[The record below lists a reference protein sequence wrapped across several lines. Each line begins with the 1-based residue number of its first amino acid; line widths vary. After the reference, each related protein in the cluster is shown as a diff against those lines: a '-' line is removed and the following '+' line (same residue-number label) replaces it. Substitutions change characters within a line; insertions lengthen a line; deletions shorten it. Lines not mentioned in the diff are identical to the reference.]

1 MAGPGESGRLQPLQ
15 RGTGVRAAAENRA
28 IHDDG
33 RDGPNAE
40 GVGPLRHLSVGHV
53 LNDDLVARVD
63 LLSKLLDGSL
73 AGRAPGAKNFDP
85 PPLDSGCCVV
95 HWFGS
100 SMPSPERTVHLP
112 PDWKVKGPSVKTGDV
127 LIGQL
132 AERVGVTT
140 KSIRFYES
148 ISLLPVPSR
157 SSSGYRVYTDVDVQR
172 LAFIKTAQR
181 LGLSLDEIRE
191 IIALR
196 DRGEP
201 PCAYVADVL
210 QSQVDVL
217 DHRIHEMGQLR
228 HELQELQAAA
238 AAGDRGGRFCG
249 VIEHAPNDHQRD

>member
-1 MAGPGESGRLQPLQ
+1 M
-15 RGTGVRAAAENRA
+15 
-28 IHDDG
+28 
-33 RDGPNAE
+33 
-40 GVGPLRHLSVGHV
+40 
-53 LNDDLVARVD
+53 
-63 LLSKLLDGSL
+63 
-73 AGRAPGAKNFDP
+73 KN
-85 PPLDSGCCVV
+85 
-95 HWFGS
+95 
-100 SMPSPERTVHLP
+100 
-112 PDWKVKGPSVKTGDV
+112 GDV

-148 ISLLPVPSR
+148 ISLLPVPAR
-157 SSSGYRVYTDVDVQR
+157 SGSGYRVYADVDVQR

-196 DRGEP
+196 DRGEQ
-201 PCAYVADVL
+201 PCTYVAEVL

-217 DHRIHEMGQLR
+217 DRRIHEMGQLR

-249 VIEHAPNDHQRD
+249 AIEHATHEQRAKTGLVSRHSGVRVTRPSDMARKAEVVPIAAPVT